1 MAQLHSRRIKD
12 ANYIASSTL
21 AQAGVNS
28 TAFDLEQVNGGLI
41 ENLLLEVAVPA
52 VAGITDAK
60 VLTFVLQ
67 DSADGTT
74 FAAVDPGVST
84 TITAAGGVG
93 TAAKTVDFPLPPNTR
108 RYIRVAQTATATA
121 GTFTGA
127 FITSLLF

>member
-12 ANYIASSTL
+12 AAYITTATL

-28 TAFDLEQVNGGLI
+28 TAFDLEQVQGGLI
-41 ENLLLEVAVPA
+41 EGIQLEVAVPS
-52 VAGITDAK
+52 VAGIADTK

-67 DSADGTT
+67 DSADGSS

-84 TITAAGGVG
+84 TITAASGAG
-93 TAAKTVDFPLPPNTR
+93 TAAKTVEFPLPPNTR
-108 RYIRVAQTATATA
+108 RYVRVAQTATATA

-127 FITSLLF
+127 FTASLLF